1 MDITQLL
8 EKEHQEVSDLFAQF
22 FGGGTITR
30 LVNKMVGS
38 HPRGRKAVAA
48 KICDALDLHARL
60 EEEIFYPEVRAT
72 GDGELEKQIDE
83 AEREHAGV
91 KEEVAKAR
99 TLLGDDAAL
108 EETMT
113 AMQGDVE
120 HHVREEENEMFP
132 RVRNV
137 MSEHLLAELGKQYA
151 ASKRAQKG
159 ARGGARAGGRPK
171 AARRQATSK
180 RSRRA
185 GAAGKSQKR
194 AVKGRKATASKRRTV
209 PRRSAAGRRKT
220 RGTAKRARR

>member
-1 MDITQLL
+1 MDITQVL
-8 EKEHQEVSDLFAQF
+8 EKEHQEVNDLFAQF

-38 HPRGRKAVAA
+38 HPRGRKAVAT

-113 AMQGDVE
+113 AMQRDVE

-137 MSEHLLAELGKQYA
+137 MSEHLRGELGKQYA
-151 ASKRAQKG
+151 ARKRAQKG

-171 AARRQATSK
+171 AARRQAASK
-180 RSRRA
+180 RSGRA
-185 GAAGKSQKR
+185 GAGKSQKR